1 MIFAIVSF
9 CEYKQIASMRICG
22 KGDTLDN
29 INNDQH
35 YSQHNKHEN
44 LPFLPKLKLFFYADL
59 LDLYSNNVCMRWC
72 GGGGHIGMLAAKFD
86 KQSKTIILT
95 NLKISL

>member
-1 MIFAIVSF
+1 M
-9 CEYKQIASMRICG
+9 MICG
-22 KGDTLDN
+22 SADTLDN
-29 INNDQH
+29 INNDKH
-35 YSQHNKHEN
+35 YSKHNKHEN

-59 LDLYSNNVCMRWC
+59 LDLYSNNVCRIGE
-72 GGGGHIGMLAAKFD
+72 GGLHIGMLAAKFD